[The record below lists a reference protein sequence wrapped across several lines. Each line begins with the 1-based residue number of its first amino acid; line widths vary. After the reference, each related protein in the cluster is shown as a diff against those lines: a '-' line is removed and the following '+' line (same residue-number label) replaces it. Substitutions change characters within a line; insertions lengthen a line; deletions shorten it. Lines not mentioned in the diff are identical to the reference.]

1 MQDKNIFDIYYKK
14 ALNEAKNFDH
24 IFLNEILDFARS
36 FQSGFQKGLEGK
48 FFEGDKKTNQISIKN
63 KPKKGQI
70 IVAPNSGA
78 MVKSVGVI
86 AKVVSDIDNEGQW
99 EIEIINR
106 DPDPSKF
113 VSYFETTKP
122 EYTDGVIT
130 TRDFLLRTHYDQ
142 GQQQPQPTP
151 TPQPT
156 PQPTPSQPPLEPPDG
171 TTVTSKKSGKQY
183 KYDANKKIWIDINTK
198 KALNKNASDTI
209 TTNWQ
214 KKQQQQTTPQP
225 TPTPQQQNQKQ
236 FVITY
241 GSGPEYPQLRCTVG
255 YNTVYPTWYDEK
267 EYMKGIKNN

>member
-14 ALNEAKNFDH
+14 ALNEAKNFDQ

-48 FFEGDKKTNQISIKN
+48 FFEGDKNLNALSVKN

-142 GQQQPQPTP
+142 GQQQPQQ
-151 TPQPT
+151 PQPQQ
-156 PQPTPSQPPLEPPDG
+156 QPSSQPQDG
-171 TTVTSKKSGKQY
+171 DQIDMGGKSG
-183 KYDANKKIWIDINTK
+183 INTWDAK
-198 KALNKNASDTI
+198 KKKWIMQNGLENPASGQV
-209 TTNWQ
+209 TNSWN
-214 KKQQQQTTPQP
+214 KKQQQTT
-225 TPTPQQQNQKQ
+225 QQQNQKQ

-255 YNTVYPTWYDEK
+255 FNTVYPTWYDEK
-267 EYMKGIKNN
+267 EYMKGIKK

>member
-14 ALNEAKNFDH
+14 ALNEAKNFDQ

-48 FFEGDKKTNQISIKN
+48 FFEGDKNLNALSVKN
-63 KPKKGQI
+63 KPKIGQI

-142 GQQQPQPTP
+142 GQLQQPQPTP
-151 TPQPT
+151 TQQPT
-156 PQPTPSQPPLEPPDG
+156 PTPSQPPLEPPDG

-214 KKQQQQTTPQP
+214 KKQQQQTTQQ
-225 TPTPQQQNQKQ
+225 TTQQQNQKQ

-255 YNTVYPTWYDEK
+255 FNTVYPTWYDEK
-267 EYMKGIKNN
+267 EYMKGIKK